1 MRKKQRGFT
10 LIELL
15 AVIVIIALLATIA
28 VPSAISIS
36 NGIKEDLYCEK
47 VSLLEKDAQRWGD
60 EHLSQLSE
68 SCYIVKTVKE
78 LVDEGITSKE
88 NNDLGMYVV
97 NPITNLGMDNSQIR
111 LYKKNNRA
119 QAYYIEND
127 RSLDTDDLCE
137 SETVSRPTRAC

>member
-1 MRKKQRGFT
+1 MKFKDLKIGF
-10 LIELL
+10 
-15 AVIVIIALLATIA
+15 ALTGSFCTFSFSFPKI
-28 VPSAISIS
+28 
-36 NGIKEDLYCEK
+36 
-47 VSLLEKDAQRWGD
+47 
-60 EHLSQLSE
+60 
-68 SCYIVKTVKE
+68 KE

-137 SETVSRPTRAC
+137 SEAVSRPTRAC